1 VSAKSVL
8 GDGVNRVE
16 LYPLRG
22 VTSERQMMAYF
33 PEHRLLYGSD
43 PFQKISDTEYFTPQT
58 VGEVVTAVEREH
70 LVVDR
75 FFMMH
80 VDPTPWPELP
90 EVLKRAK

>member
-1 VSAKSVL
+1 M
-8 GDGVNRVE
+8 NRVE